1 MRASKRGRGYD
12 ALVGAF
18 APVSRIHVPMT
29 RLSPS
34 PLTPSQRTAM
44 TARVVVTAGILF
56 AVEAAWRGSVA
67 RTMMAFAMLALG
79 AGLLFFA
86 KRAD

>member
-1 MRASKRGRGYD
+1 
-12 ALVGAF
+12 
-18 APVSRIHVPMT
+18 MT
-29 RLSPS
+29 RLGPS
-34 PLTPSQRTAM
+34 RLTPSQRTAG
-44 TARVVVTAGILF
+44 TARIVVAAGILF

-67 RTMMAFAMLALG
+67 RTMVAFAMLALG